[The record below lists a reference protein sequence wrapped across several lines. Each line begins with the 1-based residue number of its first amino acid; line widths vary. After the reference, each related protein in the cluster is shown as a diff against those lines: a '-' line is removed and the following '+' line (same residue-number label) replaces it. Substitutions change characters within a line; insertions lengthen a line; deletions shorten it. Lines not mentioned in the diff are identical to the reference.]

1 MYKPTLYILCGLPG
15 CGKTSWTRNKMKENT
30 SSTEPKWTY
39 ISRDEVRFS
48 LIKEEDDYFA
58 KEKLVFNEFVK
69 RICEKLD
76 DVCVTNVIADATHL
90 NEISRNKLINAIRRN
105 RHKDKPL
112 YIVMVYFDVPLE
124 VCKFRNNKRSGRMR
138 VPDEV
143 IDKMYRS
150 LEFPRLRE
158 GLERIEIVRD

>member
-1 MYKPTLYILCGLPG
+1 MNNLYILCGIAG
-15 CGKTSWTRNKMKENT
+15 CGKSTWVKNRMAENT
-30 SSTEPKWTY
+30 SSTDLKWGY
-39 ISRDEVRFS
+39 VSRDEVRFS
-48 LIKEEDDYFA
+48 MIKEEDDYFS
-58 KEKLVFNEFVK
+58 KEKQVFNEFIK

-76 DVCVTNVIADATHL
+76 DAWVTNVIADATHI
-90 NEISRNKLINAIRRN
+90 NEVSRNKLINAICRN

-112 YIVMVYFDVPLE
+112 HITMVYFDIPLE

-138 VPDEV
+138 VPDDV
-143 IDKMYRS
+143 MDKMYHS